1 MTKIAQ
7 QRTKDVD
14 FIIFWTVEK
23 LSRFPDEIFKFFS
36 ENTTLLQKF
45 CAGKTMQKSTYCML
59 HHFAPQT
66 FLFSFFFMLQIN
78 SIAELIFR
86 SQTPT
91 MWRKI
96 RHKHQQAIYQCGE
109 NEEKKPQW
117 NTREWEHGEHSDGE
131 ILKYEIYLLTN
142 ILRYTLFFI
151 YYILRFISND
161 RIFQCNGDREWEKK
175 LK

>member
-66 FLFSFFFMLQIN
+66 FLFSFFSCYKLT
-78 SIAELIFR
+78 L
-86 SQTPT
+86 SQS
-91 MWRKI
+91 WYFAV
-96 RHKHQQAIYQCGE
+96 KHPQCGGKYVISI
-109 NEEKKPQW
+109 NKPYINVAKMKKK
-117 NTREWEHGEHSDGE
+117 NLNE
-131 ILKYEIYLLTN
+131 ILENGSMEN
-142 ILRYTLFFI
+142 ILTAKY
-151 YYILRFISND
+151 
-161 RIFQCNGDREWEKK
+161 
-175 LK
+175 